1 LCNRYLEE
9 HSYITSDITSDIA
22 SDMVTPK
29 VVLVL
34 DDEFDIVAVVK
45 HSLQK
50 HGYHVF
56 GFTDPLLALEHFMLN
71 CKDYSLVISDVR
83 MPVMDGFEFI
93 KKVREILPSIKIF
106 LMSAFDINDSQ
117 YSKILQPLKVDGCI
131 QKPISLKVMI
141 RILQKIS

>member
-1 LCNRYLEE
+1 MAT
-9 HSYITSDITSDIA
+9 H
-22 SDMVTPK
+22 K

-34 DDEFDIVAVVK
+34 DDELDVVAVMK

-56 GFTDPLLALEHFMLN
+56 GFTDPLLALEHLMIN
-71 CKDYSLVISDVR
+71 SKDYSLVISDIR
-83 MPVMDGFEFI
+83 MPVMNGLEFV
-93 KKVREILPSIKIF
+93 KKVREILPSIKIL
-106 LMSAFDINDSQ
+106 LMSAFDIKDSQ
-117 YSKILQPLKVDGCI
+117 FSKILLPLKVDGCI